1 MIPRS
6 FRHFG
11 KHITFSSRRS
21 DDLFFAYLS
30 MHFADKLI
38 GVHCTHGLNR
48 SGFIVCRY
56 MIEEMKMPPLEA
68 IAGKNQLISRPSLL
82 HLSKRA
88 I

>member
-1 MIPRS
+1 MTS
-6 FRHFG
+6 
-11 KHITFSSRRS
+11 
-21 DDLFFAYLS
+21 L
-30 MHFADKLI
+30 HFADKLI

-68 IAGKNQLISRPSLL
+68 IAGKHLSIYRPSRQEQFQFPKIPI
-82 HLSKRA
+82 HFCS